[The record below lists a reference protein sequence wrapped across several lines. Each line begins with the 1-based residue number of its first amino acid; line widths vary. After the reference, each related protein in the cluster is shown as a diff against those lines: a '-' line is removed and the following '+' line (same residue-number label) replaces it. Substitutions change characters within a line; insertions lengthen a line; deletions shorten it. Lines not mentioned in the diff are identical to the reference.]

1 MENNT
6 IQITPTIIGVVVPSD
21 AYNFEIR
28 ESFLAPNELSDVLYR
43 RSNIDTNC
51 LLSGIPPIEFG
62 KYKIHGTST
71 LPELEF
77 DFEVDES
84 WVEKKWLDK
93 TESYVYLDY
102 TSINKNQYFIMSTDF
117 DNKEKSFRTRIQKA
131 IYDAGL
137 LLINPID
144 IKGQT
149 FSNEHQN
156 KWQESE
162 SKVIRGKLLI
172 IEKI

>member
-6 IQITPTIIGVVVPSD
+6 IQITPTIIGVVVPND
-21 AYNFEIR
+21 AFGFKTEYEDKYTFLYAHLKSKPDNHSYFDEETFEDYYNMGVIAQTHR
-28 ESFLAPNELSDVLYR
+28 EDGVPKF
-43 RSNIDTNC
+43 
-51 LLSGIPPIEFG
+51 
-62 KYKIHGTST
+62 KIHGTCT

-77 DFEVDES
+77 DFEFNGFFHRIQLR
-84 WVEKKWLDK
+84 LD
-93 TESYVYLDY
+93 
-102 TSINKNQYFIMSTDF
+102 
-117 DNKEKSFRTRIQKA
+117 IQKA

>member
-6 IQITPTIIGVVVPSD
+6 IQITPTIIGVVVPND
-21 AYNFEIR
+21 AYDFEIR

-51 LLSGIPPIEFG
+51 LLSGIPPIEFC
-62 KYKIHGTST
+62 KYKRHGTCT

-77 DFEVDES
+77 DFEFNGFFHRIQLR
-84 WVEKKWLDK
+84 LD
-93 TESYVYLDY
+93 
-102 TSINKNQYFIMSTDF
+102 
-117 DNKEKSFRTRIQKA
+117 IQKA
-131 IYDAGL
+131 ISEAGL

-149 FSNEHQN
+149 FSSEHQN

>member
-28 ESFLAPNELSDVLYR
+28 ESFLAPNELLDVLYR

-62 KYKIHGTST
+62 KYKIHNTCT

-77 DFEVDES
+77 DFEVAES
-84 WVEKKWLDK
+84 WVESKWFIRIRFYK
-93 TESYVYLDY
+93 DY
-102 TSINKNQYFIMSTDF
+102 IKSKNNAIT
-117 DNKEKSFRTRIQKA
+117 KEDSFQTRIQKA

-149 FSNEHQN
+149 FSSEHQN

-172 IEKI
+172 IEKIYNYEQIYK

>member
-6 IQITPTIIGVVVPSD
+6 IQITPTIIGVVVPND
-21 AYNFEIR
+21 AYDFEIR

-43 RSNIDTNC
+43 RSSIDANC
-51 LLSGIPPIEFG
+51 LHSGIPPIEFG
-62 KYKIHGTST
+62 KYKIHGTCT

-77 DFEVDES
+77 DFEFNGFFHRIQLR
-84 WVEKKWLDK
+84 LD
-93 TESYVYLDY
+93 
-102 TSINKNQYFIMSTDF
+102 
-117 DNKEKSFRTRIQKA
+117 IQKA

>member
-1 MENNT
+1 MGNNK
-6 IQITPTIIGVVVPSD
+6 IQITPTIIGVVVPND
-21 AYNFEIR
+21 AYDFEIR

-51 LLSGIPPIEFG
+51 LLSGIPPIEFC
-62 KYKIHGTST
+62 KYKIHGTCT

-77 DFEVDES
+77 DFEFNGFFHRIQLR
-84 WVEKKWLDK
+84 LD
-93 TESYVYLDY
+93 
-102 TSINKNQYFIMSTDF
+102 
-117 DNKEKSFRTRIQKA
+117 IQKA
-131 IYDAGL
+131 ISEAGL

>member
-28 ESFLAPNELSDVLYR
+28 ESFLAPNELLDVLYR

-62 KYKIHGTST
+62 KYKIHNTCT

-77 DFEVDES
+77 DFEFNGFFHRIQLR
-84 WVEKKWLDK
+84 LD
-93 TESYVYLDY
+93 
-102 TSINKNQYFIMSTDF
+102 
-117 DNKEKSFRTRIQKA
+117 IQKA

-149 FSNEHQN
+149 FSSEHQN

-172 IEKI
+172 IEKIYNYEQIYK

>member
-1 MENNT
+1 MNNT
-6 IQITPTIIGVVVPSD
+6 IQITPTIIGVVVD
-21 AYNFEIR
+21 EKYTRFI
-28 ESFLAPNELSDVLYR
+28 
-43 RSNIDTNC
+43 IDEVDFYKGFYLFGATEKGNYV
-51 LLSGIPPIEFG
+51 SIEKFYG
-62 KYKIHGTST
+62 KYKIHGTCT

-77 DFEVDES
+77 DFEFNGFFHRIQLR
-84 WVEKKWLDK
+84 LD
-93 TESYVYLDY
+93 
-102 TSINKNQYFIMSTDF
+102 
-117 DNKEKSFRTRIQKA
+117 IQKA

-162 SKVIRGKLLI
+162 SKVIRGQLLI

>member
-1 MENNT
+1 MGNNK
-6 IQITPTIIGVVVPSD
+6 IQITPTIIGVVVPND
-21 AYNFEIR
+21 AYDFEIR

-43 RSNIDTNC
+43 RSSIDANC
-51 LLSGIPPIEFG
+51 LHSGIPPIEFG

-77 DFEVDES
+77 DFEFNGFFHRIQLR
-84 WVEKKWLDK
+84 LD
-93 TESYVYLDY
+93 
-102 TSINKNQYFIMSTDF
+102 
-117 DNKEKSFRTRIQKA
+117 IQKA